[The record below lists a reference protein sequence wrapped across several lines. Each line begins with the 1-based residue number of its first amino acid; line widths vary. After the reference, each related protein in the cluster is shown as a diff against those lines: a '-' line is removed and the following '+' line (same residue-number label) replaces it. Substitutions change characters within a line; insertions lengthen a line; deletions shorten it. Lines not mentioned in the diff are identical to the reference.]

1 MKRLVLI
8 AGIAAALAAAV
19 PAHAQPAPGPG
30 GGGRGMEPPA
40 RPLPQPPPQRDPM
53 PPQRDFHGGR
63 DAQDPRRG
71 HMSPEERRQLRRDI
85 GDHGRDVYRGRRP
98 PPR

>member
-1 MKRLVLI
+1 MD
-8 AGIAAALAAAV
+8 
-19 PAHAQPAPGPG
+19 QP
-30 GGGRGMEPPA
+30 M
-40 RPLPQPPPQRDPM
+40 RPMPQTPPPQRDQM
-53 PPQRDFHGGR
+53 PPARDFR

-85 GDHGRDVYRGRRP
+85 GDHGRDVYRDRRP